1 MKTLFKPIGAML
13 LSLAMLF
20 AGCQKYDDSEIYGR
34 VDDLENRVTELEKL
48 VNEITS
54 NLGSLVTAIDALE
67 NQDRIVAV
75 NKLPGDQGWEI
86 VFANSGTVTIYNGA
100 NGKDGDSPVIG
111 VEKDTDGNYY
121 WTLDGEFLI
130 DDNGQK
136 IPATAQYGVPQI
148 KIEDGKFWFSVDGEK
163 WTECGDV
170 ASEGIG
176 TIKGVEDK
184 GDSVVFTLYDDSTIT
199 IPKVQSFALNIENTE
214 VGIAPGETAMIP
226 YTITAADDATKVTA
240 IPVNGYTVSITK
252 TSSSEGTLNIK
263 APDPVVDADIYVVA
277 VNGNG
282 VTSGKILSFAA
293 GQLEV
298 VYDAQN
304 VPAKGGNVSVTI
316 NTNLEYDVVIPE
328 GDRTWISLVPATKAL
343 RQDVLTFSVAEN
355 TETVQR
361 TSTISINYKSGAP
374 AKTFAIVQE
383 ASAGVTVE
391 WQEANL
397 AAFYDEGVMDD
408 QFGSRTTSEGWSIEN
423 CKIKDLDMYAQWPEG
438 TKAEIQLAGNVNA
451 PGKLSSPLI
460 EGGCDVIVID
470 YGISALPASLPSGL
484 SINLK
489 ILDASDRELLN
500 QDITAAKE
508 ELVRYEIRSTDEIAV
523 QTSGQFKIV
532 ISNNSPAQKTSLAYD
547 NASVLR
553 IAWKPYSE

>member
-1 MKTLFKPIGAML
+1 MKITLKIIGIFL
-13 LSLAMLF
+13 LSVSVL
-20 AGCQKYDDSEIYGR
+20 AGCQKYDDSEISGR

-121 WTLDGEFLI
+121 WTLDGEFLL

-277 VNGNG
+277 VNSDG

-328 GDRTWISLVPATKAL
+328 GDRTWISLVPVTKAL

-361 TSTISINYKSGAP
+361 SSTISINYKSGAP
-374 AKTFAIVQE
+374 AKTFVIVQE

-397 AAFYDEGVMDD
+397 AAFYKNGTTMAFENHTTEDGWTAEN
-408 QFGSRTTSEGWSIEN
+408 SRIQDIESN
-423 CKIKDLDMYAQWPEG
+423 WPEG
-438 TKAEIQLAGNVNA
+438 TKAEIQLAGNIDA

-460 EGGCDVIVID
+460 DGGCDVIVID
-470 YGISALPASLPSGL
+470 YGISSAPASLPSGL

-508 ELVRYEIRSTDEIAV
+508 ELVRYEIRTTDEIAV

>member
-13 LSLAMLF
+13 LSLAVLLT
-20 AGCQKYDDSEIYGR
+20 GCQKYDDSKISGR
-34 VDDLENRVTELEKL
+34 VDDLENRVSGLETL

-67 NQDRIVAV
+67 NQDRIVSV
-75 NKLPGDQGWEI
+75 SKLPEDQGWEV

-111 VEKDTDGNYY
+111 VKKDTDGNYY
-121 WTLDGEFLI
+121 WTLDGAFLM
-130 DDNGQK
+130 DESQQK
-136 IPATAQYGVPQI
+136 IPATAQYNAPQI
-148 KIEDGKFWFSVDGEK
+148 KIENGKFWFSVDGED

-214 VGIAPGETAMIP
+214 VGVAPGETAMIP

-240 IPVNGYTVSITK
+240 IPVNGYSVSISK
-252 TSSSEGTLNIK
+252 TSSSEGTLNIT

-277 VNGNG
+277 VNGDG

-304 VPAKGGNVSVTI
+304 VPAKGGNVTVTI

-328 GDRTWISLVPATKAL
+328 GDRTWISLVPDTKAL
-343 RQDVLTFSVAEN
+343 RQDVLTFSVVEN

-361 TSTISINYKSGAP
+361 SSTISINYKSGAP

-383 ASAGVTVE
+383 ASSGVIVE

-397 AAFYDEGVMDD
+397 AAFYDGTMESQYGNM
-408 QFGSRTTSEGWSIEN
+408 TTSEGWSVEN
-423 CKIKDLDMYAQWPEG
+423 CRIPDMQFSQWPEG
-438 TKAEIQLAGNVNA
+438 TKAEVRFNGSINT

-460 EGGCDVIVID
+460 DGGCDVIVID
-470 YGISALPASLPSGL
+470 YGTSSLPASFPAGL

-500 QDITAAKE
+500 QDITVAKGD
-508 ELVRYEIRSTDEIAV
+508 LVGNQVYTTDEIAV
-523 QTSGQFKIV
+523 QTSGQFKVV
-532 ISNNSPAQKTSLAYD
+532 ITNNCPGQKPSYVYD
-547 NASVLR
+547 NASILR
-553 IAWKPYSE
+553 VAWKPYSE

>member
-1 MKTLFKPIGAML
+1 MRIALKIIGIL
-13 LSLAMLF
+13 IFSVSVL
-20 AGCQKYDDSEIYGR
+20 AGCQKYDDSKITGR

-54 NLGSLVTAIDALE
+54 NLGSIVTAIDALE

-86 VFANSGTVTIYNGA
+86 VFANSGTITIYNGA

-111 VEKDTDGNYY
+111 VEKDTDGKYY
-121 WTLDGEFLI
+121 WTLDGEFLL
-130 DDNGQK
+130 DESGQK
-136 IPATAQYGVPQI
+136 VPATAQYGVPQI

-184 GDSVVFTLYDDSTIT
+184 GDSVVFTLYDNSTIT
-199 IPKVQSFALNIENTE
+199 IPKVQSFSLNIEKTE
-214 VGIAPGETAMIP
+214 VGIAPGETAVIP

-240 IPVNGYTVSITK
+240 IPVNGYAVSITK
-252 TSSSEGTLNIK
+252 TSSSEGALNIK

-277 VNGNG
+277 VNGDG

-355 TETVQR
+355 AETSQR
-361 TSTISINYKSGAP
+361 TSTISINYKSGEP
-374 AKTFAIVQE
+374 AKTFVIVQE
-383 ASAGVTVE
+383 ASSGATVE

-397 AAFYDEGVMDD
+397 AGFYDEGLLE
-408 QFGSRTTSEGWSIEN
+408 QFGSRTTSDGWRIEN
-423 CKIKDLDMYAQWPEG
+423 SKILSVVGWTDQSVD
-438 TKAEIQLAGNVNA
+438 IQLSGNVSN
-451 PGKLSSPLI
+451 PGKLSSPI
-460 EGGCDVIVID
+460 ICGGCGAVSIRFGCITKGLLPM
-470 YGISALPASLPSGL
+470 GI

-489 ILDASDRELLN
+489 ILNSSDTELFN
-500 QDITAAKE
+500 TDIIVPNE
-508 ELVRYEIRSTDEIAV
+508 ELEQLRALREKEINV
-523 QTSGQFKIV
+523 NVSGDFKMV
-532 ISNNSPAQKTSLAYD
+532 VTNNCPAQKSTLAYD
-547 NASVLR
+547 NTEILR
-553 IAWKPYSE
+553 IAWKSYSE